1 MGEKKKANPKQ
12 NPKQNTTATRNS
24 WKQVEF
30 EHAYLWKAAGCF
42 VLFVGGGGWWEE
54 LAAACNTG
62 CLLCSCPWLHSIQ
75 PKCPGNPLLC
85 LPLLS
90 VCSSGGAYV
99 RCLPAF
105 HFLSTQASV
114 LQHEDF
120 STRLWL
126 VHSTPSWLGCI
137 EGLCKSSPSAL
148 CERKAWKMLGPYL
161 AVVLIW
167 GTT

>member
-1 MGEKKKANPKQ
+1 MGKKKTKPTQ
-12 NPKQNTTATRNS
+12 NKTQNKTPQLQGT
-24 WKQVEF
+24 VENKWN
-30 EHAYLWKAAGCF
+30 LSTLICGRLLD
-42 VLFVGGGGWWEE
+42 VLFCLLVGEVGGRSWQQPAI
-54 LAAACNTG
+54 LAVCCAPAHGYTASSPNA
-62 CLLCSCPWLHSIQ
+62 LQ
-75 PKCPGNPLLC
+75 AGNPLLC

-90 VCSSGGAYV
+90 VCRSGGAYV

-148 CERKAWKMLGPYL
+148 CERKA
-161 AVVLIW
+161 
-167 GTT
+167 